1 MITVWYPAD
10 HDAAAKLPRKP
21 YPKEVTEAMSLVF
34 RFPPPCSDIWT
45 PFRTVEGAAVSGT
58 QPKYPVL
65 LFSPGVRSTRY
76 QSMTIIEELASSGYI
91 VVGID
96 HPYTSSKV
104 DFPDGR
110 SVLYRPGPEY
120 PTSAAQYKA
129 NVTGI
134 DIRSE
139 DARFVLDTLTE
150 WNSGTGDADKLL
162 RGKLDLD
169 RVGIFGH
176 SYGGAT
182 TAETLAKDS
191 RFKAGASLEGGFWGS
206 VAHTGLKQPFLYM
219 LTSDTADMIRD
230 QLEGKQAAE
239 EGGIGQGTREKLF
252 YEEYIPDLQSVFD
265 KSSADRYYLTVKGFF
280 HQSFADVALLSPM
293 FAKEV
298 SAEQSVRIN
307 REYVRSFFDRY
318 LLGKEAPLLD
328 GPSPRY
334 PEVEFDPKLTAT
346 GAAAA
351 PSR

>member
-1 MITVWYPAD
+1 M
-10 HDAAAKLPRKP
+10 
-21 YPKEVTEAMSLVF
+21 
-34 RFPPPCSDIWT
+34 
-45 PFRTVEGAAVSGT
+45 
-58 QPKYPVL
+58 
-65 LFSPGVRSTRY
+65 
-76 QSMTIIEELASSGYI
+76 
-91 VVGID
+91 
-96 HPYTSSKV
+96 
-104 DFPDGR
+104 
-110 SVLYRPGPEY
+110 
-120 PTSAAQYKA
+120 
-129 NVTGI
+129 TGI

-150 WNSGTGDADKLL
+150 WNSRTGDADKLL

-169 RVGIFGH
+169 RVGTFGH

-182 TAETLAKDS
+182 MAETLAKDS

-206 VAHTGLKQPFLYM
+206 VEHMGLKQPFLYM
-219 LTSDTADMIRD
+219 LTSDTADMIRE

-252 YEEYIPDLQSVFD
+252 YEEYIPDLRSVFE
-265 KSSADRYYLTVKGFF
+265 KSSSDRYCLTVKGFF
-280 HQSFADVALLSPM
+280 HQSFADVALSPM

-298 SAEQSVRIN
+298 SVDQSVRMN
-307 REYVRSFFDRY
+307 RDYVRSFFDRY

-334 PEVEFDPKLTAT
+334 PEAEFDPKLTAT